1 MLWSGKRSKIIVLL
15 CNTKVSEG
23 VHIWKIDLNS
33 KKEFVGLMKLNYF
46 GDVKKSILRLL
57 AAVFYFSLAGFPGA
71 EIQGQT
77 LTPKYSNEFLSIGV
91 GARALG
97 MGGAQVAA
105 VRDVTASYWN
115 PAALTGIR
123 HKYEFSLMHAEYF
136 AGIAQYD
143 YLGFSTPLGDQN
155 QLAASLIRFGVD
167 DIPDTRFLYD
177 ANGALNYDNIQF
189 FNAADYALLLSFA
202 RDFSD
207 KLKLGANAK
216 IIHRNVGKFAQ
227 AWGFG
232 LDLGGLY
239 IQKKWT
245 FGFMV
250 RDITTTYNAWSH
262 DAEQVRDIYSQ
273 TNNEIP
279 VNSVEITLPKAIA
292 GVTYSWN
299 LSSSFTLLTA
309 LDLETTFD
317 GPRNTLI
324 SGSVLSI
331 DPRMGLELG
340 FKQLAYLRAGVSNF
354 QYIKDFQGNESISFL
369 PSLGLGVSLNEKF
382 QLDYALSDLG
392 DVSESPYSHI
402 FSIKV
407 RLEKLKEEDKKFK
420 AWE

>member
-1 MLWSGKRSKIIVLL
+1 
-15 CNTKVSEG
+15 
-23 VHIWKIDLNS
+23 
-33 KKEFVGLMKLNYF
+33 LNYF
-46 GDVKKSILRLL
+46 VVVKSTFGRFISTVFVLSVIL
-57 AAVFYFSLAGFPGA
+57 FSGGPLIA
-71 EIQGQT
+71 QD

-105 VRDVTASYWN
+105 VRDVTAAYWN

-143 YLGFSTPLGDQN
+143 YLGFSSPLGDQN
-155 QLAASLIRFGVD
+155 HIGVSLIRFGVD

-189 FNAADYALLLSFA
+189 FNAADYAMLLSFA

-207 KLKLGANAK
+207 KIKVGANAK

-232 LDLGGLY
+232 LDLGGMY
-239 IQKKWT
+239 IHKKMT
-245 FGFMV
+245 LGLML
-250 RDITTTYNAWSH
+250 RDITSTYNAWSH
-262 DAEQVRDIYSQ
+262 NAELVRDIYSQ

-279 VNSVEITLPKAIA
+279 VNSVEITLPRAIA
-292 GVTYSWN
+292 GITYQWD
-299 LSSSFTLLTA
+299 LGKTFGLLTT
-309 LDLETTFD
+309 LDLESTFD

-324 SGSVLSI
+324 SSTTVSI
-331 DPRMGLELG
+331 DPRFGMELG
-340 FKQLAYLRAGVSNF
+340 YKKMAFLRGGLSNF
-354 QYIKDFQGNESISFL
+354 QYIKDFQGKETISYL
-369 PSLGLGVSLNEKF
+369 PSLGLGVLLSERF
-382 QLDYALSDLG
+382 QLDYALADLG

-407 RLEKLKEEDKKFK
+407 SLERLKDEDKKFK
-420 AWE
+420 AWQ